1 MKKGKGE
8 GRTSSLNINK
18 RGINMKKTLIVLLTA
33 VLAISMLFVSC
44 SNETKIDSS
53 PVEISFGASKSR
65 SLSANVSFE
74 DFDNLNWYYKA
85 TLVNGEFSQGAT
97 GQNFV
102 KLNNGLSTQIAF
114 SQGIWNFE
122 LKATKGSGENEAD
135 IYTGSRT
142 GVLIQ
147 RQQDGSIVTV
157 QIDVMPSSETN
168 GTIVIDPNVNVGGKK
183 VNKVKIGGD
192 NPVDLSPSESN
203 TFSKAAG
210 TYEVILTY
218 EKTVQSDTV
227 DSTVIEY
234 GSETITVT
242 VYGGAVT
249 TISGDISEIT
259 QTVVIEPVGKFS
271 TTSTVAI
278 TEKNNVTLES
288 TLTPAMDADV
298 NNVAKTTVILPDTI
312 KELNVSEETNVVLT
326 TTVYPV
332 EEAITNENFTVTGSN
347 NTTVAAIDLQ
357 LSVGSNSVSTFVD
370 SNNEKVAVTVTT
382 YILKNLSNVVV
393 KYNGIGDQPADISIT
408 TSNASEKPNAN
419 YYESD
424 TGKLVF
430 TTTHFSEFFVVSDA
444 VCYVVETNTA
454 YNASNFYQATNTT
467 SPVTIEI
474 ISDFELSPVTQP
486 NGLKTGA
493 MCVNGVLNGNNHKI
507 TMPVSEEF
515 DTVFLYSLTGTIR
528 NLEIEN
534 AVIVYATES
543 DACFENVTV
552 SGNINLGNDHN
563 VGAFVVLA
571 WLEQDENLYFYNCNM
586 AANVSADGGEGNYN
600 AAFVGYGYGQK
611 AGHTNGGLVFENCR
625 MDGALSSGLAS
636 VFLGNDSQL
645 KSYRIEVSGFS
656 FGDEAFVN
664 NYCVS
669 KTGYKY
675 NGMTSIQNYYGD
687 CIFKINNSTYSEN
700 DFAQLTD
707 SSELMPSWGEG
718 HFTYGPSDSGLSVS
732 LNDDGTFSFT
742 ASQYNDKVASYKV
755 RLSLYTTLKQ
765 GGSLM
770 QSVEE
775 TIYVEAENTETFTSN
790 LRNLSFVDQAWVND
804 NNATLADPIANNVV
818 YKDGNDNLYY
828 MIPNNSDG
836 TLNGKVRKASTL
848 TILSYDA
855 NGINVSANSISIN

>member
-18 RGINMKKTLIVLLTA
+18 RGINMKKTLIVFLTA
-33 VLAISMLFVSC
+33 VLAMSMLFVSC
-44 SNETKIDSS
+44 SNEAKIDSS

-97 GQNFV
+97 GGNFV

-183 VNKVKIGGD
+183 VNKVKIGED

-312 KELNVSEETNVVLT
+312 KELNVSEETKVVLT

-444 VCYVVETNTA
+444 VCYVKESNYA
-454 YNASNFYQATNTT
+454 YNNLNLAAKGAIGKTL
-467 SPVTIEI
+467 VL
-474 ISDFELSPVTQP
+474 ISDI
-486 NGLKTGA
+486 GA
-493 MCVNGVLNGNNHKI
+493 DYAQNQESDYYIHLLDN
-507 TMPVSEEF
+507 
-515 DTVFLYSLTGTIR
+515 TVFEGNGHTISGFNGKKIIYQMR
-528 NLEIEN
+528 DSEVNNL
-534 AVIVYATES
+534 VIDYPGSGFFVYKVFTTERGHNS
-543 DACFENVTV
+543 FNNVKAKGQLEV
-552 SGNINLGNDHN
+552 SGNTSL
-563 VGAFVVLA
+563 FVIFD
-571 WLEQDENLYFYNCNM
+571 WSGKNDENKLIFRNC
-586 AANVSADGGEGNYN
+586 VSEAKVSGIGGYSDYN
-600 AAFVGYGYGQK
+600 ALFVGYPLAKNY
-611 AGHTNGGLVFENCR
+611 VFENCINKGSIVCGKAAMFLGNASCPNIELSVSNCVNEGTIISTYVNSSYR
-625 MDGALSSGLAS
+625 MNYYLAMKNSITTLILNDVSYQIKDPTFGNVPGVTDEVTPGVTTTTQSKVYNGPLETGMKLTRTENNTFQITPATNGTISEKQVAKYTVGVGLYVSITNGSNRFFATEDITVNDTTNWETTMRDLRFVDATFVGAGKTEPEGNNTVFNDGNESYYVVGEEESTGGQPRSASIYYLSAFDAEGNLLAS
-636 VFLGNDSQL
+636 VSL
-645 KSYRIEVSGFS
+645 
-656 FGDEAFVN
+656 
-664 NYCVS
+664 
-669 KTGYKY
+669 
-675 NGMTSIQNYYGD
+675 
-687 CIFKINNSTYSEN
+687 ST
-700 DFAQLTD
+700 D
-707 SSELMPSWGEG
+707 
-718 HFTYGPSDSGLSVS
+718 
-732 LNDDGTFSFT
+732 
-742 ASQYNDKVASYKV
+742 
-755 RLSLYTTLKQ
+755 
-765 GGSLM
+765 
-770 QSVEE
+770 
-775 TIYVEAENTETFTSN
+775 
-790 LRNLSFVDQAWVND
+790 
-804 NNATLADPIANNVV
+804 
-818 YKDGNDNLYY
+818 
-828 MIPNNSDG
+828 
-836 TLNGKVRKASTL
+836 
-848 TILSYDA
+848 
-855 NGINVSANSISIN
+855 